1 MKKLTKIQTQ
11 AFNVMFAIKV
21 NHGDKIKQMKK
32 EEKAEFI
39 INDYIN
45 DLIRTYIKYERNNKD
60 EIFAILNKSLRKYL
74 NMKSCFLLAD
84 ELKAIFE

>member
-1 MKKLTKIQTQ
+1 MKLTKTQ
-11 AFNVMFAIKV
+11 KQALYIMQVMRI

-45 DLIRTYIKYERNNKD
+45 DLIRVYVKHEQSNKD
-60 EIFAILNKSLRKYL
+60 EVFTILNKSLRKYL
-74 NMKSCFLLAD
+74 DMEPCFLLDD
-84 ELKAIFE
+84 ELKAIF